1 MRSVMSGSPDPSR
14 ADLLRGSLTAVAPA
28 AHDLVSHFYALLFLR
43 RPDLRE
49 LFPPAMALQ
58 RDRLLTALLRLGA
71 GSDEPHELRRFLRQL
86 GRDHRKYGVLD
97 EHYEAVGSALTG
109 ALARYLGTR
118 WTPELQAAWLEVY
131 TWAASVMIEA
141 AADDAEEAPP
151 WWDAVITGHESR
163 GRDIAVITVRPDR
176 PLSYHPGQHVSVET
190 PWWPR
195 VWRHY
200 SIANAPR
207 VDGRLELH
215 VRAVPAGWVS
225 NALVHRARVG
235 DHVRLGPARGGLVL
249 RGETLR
255 SALCVA
261 SGTGLAPIKALVQH
275 MAQRQLANRAH
286 VFIGAKYGVD
296 LYDLN
301 ALSAMAEVY
310 PWLNVIP
317 AVTHDRSFAGD
328 QGALPDVLARYGRWH
343 DHDVFVSGSAAMVR
357 ATAHRLTGELGVA
370 PQRLHTESLDEIAQG
385 PRLLQGC

>member
-14 ADLLRGSLTAVAPA
+14 ADLLRGSLEAVAPV

-43 RPDLRE
+43 RPDLRA
-49 LFPPAMALQ
+49 LFPPAMDHQ
-58 RDRLLTALLRLGA
+58 RDRLLAALLRVGA
-71 GSDEPHELRRFLRQL
+71 AGDEPHELRRYLRGL

-97 EHYEAVGSALTG
+97 EHYDAVGGALIG
-109 ALARYLGTR
+109 ALARYLGER
-118 WTPELQAAWLEVY
+118 WTPELQAAWVEVY
-131 TWAASVMIEA
+131 TWAAAVMIEA
-141 AADDAEEAPP
+141 AADDAEDAPA
-151 WWDAVITGHESR
+151 WWDAVITAHEPR
-163 GRDIAVITVRPDR
+163 GRDIAVITVEPDR
-176 PLSYHPGQHVSVET
+176 PLPYHPGQHVTVET

-235 DHVRLGPARGGLVL
+235 DRIRLGPARGGLVL

-255 SALCVA
+255 RTLCVA
-261 SGTGLAPIKALVQH
+261 YGTGLAPIKALVEH
-275 MAQRQLANRAH
+275 MAQRQLAHRAH
-286 VFIGAKYGVD
+286 VFIGAEYRAD
-296 LYDLN
+296 LYDLG
-301 ALSAMAEVY
+301 ALSAMADVY

-317 AVTHDRSFAGD
+317 AVTHDRSFTGVR
-328 QGALPDVLARYGRWH
+328 GALPDVLARYGDWA
-343 DHDVFVSGSAAMVR
+343 DHDVFVSGSAALVR

-370 PQRLHTESLDEIAQG
+370 PQRLHTESLDGSARG
-385 PRLLQGC
+385 TVLLRGR